1 MITSFIGLT
10 NPLNRIIDMNRG
22 EENVLSLF

>member
-1 MITSFIGLT
+1 MITSFIDLT